1 MLLNSTEQIEIIL
14 EKNYPGHAKRNIEIP
29 EVSIYSMFKES
40 VRKYSDRDAIIF
52 HNGKFTY
59 SELNDNVE
67 RVSSGL
73 HGMGLKKGDMVGVV
87 VPNMPEY
94 VILLMACTKLGIVPV
109 NINPLYTFN
118 EINTV
123 VQNTKLRTIFTYLDF
138 LPRIVNLFPL
148 AVDRIVIIRDSNS
161 SRITYNSIPLIK
173 NLVERGQFPKDSNI
187 LSFENLGEGLP
198 PVPEEKIDS
207 RNDRAFI
214 QYTGGTTG
222 RPRAALIS
230 HYNVM
235 SNLYIVDEW
244 AKNLSK
250 TDIVFISA
258 VPFFHA
264 YGLTISLLLPIF
276 MGAKVYI
283 IMNPLDSEPIIKIIE
298 KNNNVVYPAIPA
310 LINLLIT
317 AASGKK
323 ITPGGSIYI
332 MSGASSLQNETREAV
347 KNIFGLKIYEA
358 YGLTEAS
365 PSVTISPLDEKMV
378 RNGSVGMPL
387 PNTMVRIVDLKT
399 RNTDMPI
406 GEKGEI
412 IVKGPQIINEYLN
425 EGVVEQ
431 VLRNGWLYTGDI
443 GKMDSEGYLYIVE
456 RRKDMIIVSGYNV
469 YSSEVEKVIMAT
481 KKVEECAVVGAPD
494 ENTGEKVIAFVAV
507 KNDKVLTQEELMDFC
522 SKYLADY
529 KVPSLVYFVEYL
541 PKNPLGKILKK
552 ELKLLVN

>member
-1 MLLNSTEQIEIIL
+1 MVPNSTEQIEVIL
-14 EKNYPGHAKRNIEIP
+14 ERNYPGHARRNIEIP

-40 VRKYSDRDAIIF
+40 VRKYNDRDAIIF
-52 HNGKFTY
+52 QNSKFTY

-73 HGMGLKKGDMVGVV
+73 HWMGLKKGDMIGVV

-94 VILLMACTKLGIVPV
+94 GILLIACTKLGIVPV

-148 AVDRIVIIRDSNS
+148 SVDRIVIIRDSNA
-161 SRITYNSIPLIK
+161 SRIPYNSIPIIR
-173 NLVERGQFPKDSNI
+173 NLVERGQFPEDSNI

-198 PVPEEKIDS
+198 SVPEEKINS
-207 RNDRAFI
+207 RNDGAFI

-230 HYNVM
+230 HYNIM
-235 SNLYIVDEW
+235 SNLYIMDEW
-244 AKNLSK
+244 SKNLSK

-258 VPFFHA
+258 VPFFHV
-264 YGLTISLLLPIF
+264 YGLTISILLPIF
-276 MGAKVYI
+276 LGAKVHI
-283 IMNPLDSEPIIKIIE
+283 IMNPLDSEHIIKIIE
-298 KNNNVVYPAIPA
+298 KNNNIVYPAIPA
-310 LINLLIT
+310 LINSLI
-317 AASGKK
+317 AAAYGKK
-323 ITPGGSIYI
+323 ITPAGSIYV
-332 MSGASSLQNETREAV
+332 MSGASSLQNNTREAF
-347 KNIFGLKIYEA
+347 KNIFGIEIYEA

-365 PSVTISPLDEKMV
+365 PSVTLSPLDEKMI

-412 IVKGPQIINEYLN
+412 IVRGPQIIHEYLN

-431 VLRNGWLYTGDI
+431 VLKNGWLYTGDI

-456 RRKDMIIVSGYNV
+456 RRKDMILVSGYNV
-469 YSSEVEKVIMAT
+469 YSTEVEKVIMAT

-494 ENTGEKVIAFVAV
+494 ENTGEKVIAFVVV
-507 KNDKVLTQEELMDFC
+507 KNDKVLTQEELIDFC
-522 SKYLADY
+522 SRYLADY
-529 KVPSLVYFVEYL
+529 KVPSLVYFVDYL
-541 PKNPLGKILKK
+541 PKNTLGKVLKK